1 MYNDSNQ
8 YNEWND
14 GDDNFGLPDVEFLD
28 KFIESDV
35 YKTICRDA
43 DVHADPDSIQF
54 LDTVTIHLDSI
65 MWHIEHGSPK
75 SRVDWDLG
83 KFRELVA
90 DFLE

>member
-35 YKTICRDA
+35 YKTI
-43 DVHADPDSIQF
+43 
-54 LDTVTIHLDSI
+54 
-65 MWHIEHGSPK
+65 
-75 SRVDWDLG
+75 
-83 KFRELVA
+83 
-90 DFLE
+90 